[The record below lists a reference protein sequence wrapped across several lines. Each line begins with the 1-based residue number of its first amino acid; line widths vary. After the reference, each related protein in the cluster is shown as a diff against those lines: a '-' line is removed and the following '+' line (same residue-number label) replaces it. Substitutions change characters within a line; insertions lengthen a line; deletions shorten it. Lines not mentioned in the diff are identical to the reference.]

1 MEAHPETT
9 HIFFFFFFTYTIHI
23 HVFYKSLQNDTY
35 SLQNMETVLRQTRPI
50 DVRSTCSDRSF
61 VGQSQEAFLLQD
73 KTRSDKHAGAHGQ
86 GETNVEVQTIHL
98 HLKTIN
104 SKKRRFAKAKLSKF
118 LKLLKVEQQQT
129 PHV

>member
-1 MEAHPETT
+1 M
-9 HIFFFFFFTYTIHI
+9 
-23 HVFYKSLQNDTY
+23 
-35 SLQNMETVLRQTRPI
+35 LRQTRPI
-50 DVRSTCSDRSF
+50 DVRSTCSDRSLA
-61 VGQSQEAFLLQD
+61 GQSQEAFLLQD

-104 SKKRRFAKAKLSKF
+104 SKKNIRFAKAKLSKF
-118 LKLLKVEQQQT
+118 LKLLKVEQQLT